1 MTPFAQTLFPTDDLR
16 KRVLNK
22 PDRLRARFAPN
33 DSVAF
38 KYRRGRRVGTLVR
51 TNPKRAVVLVDGQE
65 YTVPYEC
72 LIAENTVGR
81 KREERMEAILRK
93 AEDLLATH
101 GLKKWTFTFDHSTR
115 RAGCCNYRNTCIS
128 ISFNLACN
136 ASDEDIHDTIL
147 HEIAHAL
154 AGKKHNHDAVWKAKA
169 RAIGCS
175 GERTHRLVFS
185 PPRYTVSCEN
195 QCWKQTAE
203 RRTPRL
209 ICRTCGGKLVY
220 APYRTLL

>member
-1 MTPFAQTLFPTDDLR
+1 M
-16 KRVLNK
+16 LNK
-22 PDRLRARFAPN
+22 TDRLRARFAPN
-33 DSVAF
+33 DLVAF
-38 KYRRGRRVGTLVR
+38 KYRRGLLEGTLLR

-65 YTVPYEC
+65 YTAPYEC

-81 KREERMEAILRK
+81 KHEERMEAIVRK

-101 GLKKWTFTFDHSTR
+101 RLKKWTFAFDHSTR
-115 RAGCCNYRNTCIS
+115 RAGCCNYRDKCIS
-128 ISFNLACN
+128 ISFNLARN
-136 ASDEDIHDTIL
+136 ASDADIRDTIL

-154 AGKKHNHDAVWKAKA
+154 VGKKHNHDVVWKAKA
-169 RAIGCS
+169 KEIGCS

-185 PPRYTVSCEN
+185 PPRYHVSCEN
-195 QCWKQTAE
+195 KCWKQTAE

-220 APYRTLL
+220 APYRDLF